1 MSDWGGFSDAELR
14 HLRSGGDSTATK
26 AKPASSKS
34 PKKALAAKK
43 TSKPKPPKKLPDE
56 ALLPTS
62 TNAEPAKQEPKEEI
76 QVNKVDTSSNQPEV
90 PDFIEEEVAEQKKKM
105 EIQEVEKIQKEMEEK
120 NKRRRAALAQEVISR
135 QKKAA
140 LESKMLA
147 TIQDELVKLDNL
159 LNADVAVIRDQI
171 DKACVE
177 FSEANRRFQTAEKEY
192 VDAKFD
198 LQQKL
203 RQRTT

>member
-90 PDFIEEEVAEQKKKM
+90 VSF
-105 EIQEVEKIQKEMEEK
+105 
-120 NKRRRAALAQEVISR
+120 RIS
-135 QKKAA
+135 
-140 LESKMLA
+140 
-147 TIQDELVKLDNL
+147 
-159 LNADVAVIRDQI
+159 
-171 DKACVE
+171 
-177 FSEANRRFQTAEKEY
+177 
-192 VDAKFD
+192 
-198 LQQKL
+198 
-203 RQRTT
+203 